1 MESLGAKLRRERKG
15 ERAGVVAEIWELG
28 DRDGA
33 SLGEGS
39 SAWQRHMSGGR

>member
-33 SLGEGS
+33 S